1 MIDKFLLRMAVARGF
16 LAKLWALS
24 KPYWFAKDPVPLRL
38 PGLTFT
44 ISEGWLGRG
53 ILTLI
58 VALNVFYV
66 YLSKLF
72 NDWNRRFF
80 DALQDKDAAAFRYEI
95 EYWIVLVAII
105 IVVAVYSQWFQQLL
119 TIRWRSWLTNVYF
132 RDWLGN
138 LTYYRMELV
147 GDGTDNPEQRIEQ
160 DCADFSEQTLDLAID
175 LLLQVMTVVTF
186 TVILWE
192 LSGSIVVP
200 IFGGIAIPG
209 YMVWAAI
216 LYAVVGSWLTYRI
229 GRPLVQVNFF
239 MQRYNAD
246 FRYRMT
252 RIRENAESIA
262 LYHGE
267 PDEADGLRSAFQRV
281 FGNWWLLM
289 KYTKRLNWL
298 VNFYS
303 QVATIFPLIV
313 SAPRYFSGAI
323 PLGALTQT
331 ADAFGQVQ
339 GSLSWFVNVFP
350 RMAAWMAVVNRLT
363 SFGEAMER
371 AKEIEAADAIRI
383 APTGREGL
391 QVSGLDLGF
400 RTAAFSSTR
409 RASPCGP
416 ARRCRWA
423 APPAAARPRS
433 SARSPG
439 SGRSARARSR
449 RRRTGACSSCRNV
462 PTCRSAR

>member
-186 TVILWE
+186 T
-192 LSGSIVVP
+192 
-200 IFGGIAIPG
+200 
-209 YMVWAAI
+209 
-216 LYAVVGSWLTYRI
+216 
-229 GRPLVQVNFF
+229 
-239 MQRYNAD
+239 
-246 FRYRMT
+246 
-252 RIRENAESIA
+252 
-262 LYHGE
+262 
-267 PDEADGLRSAFQRV
+267 
-281 FGNWWLLM
+281 
-289 KYTKRLNWL
+289 
-298 VNFYS
+298 
-303 QVATIFPLIV
+303 
-313 SAPRYFSGAI
+313 
-323 PLGALTQT
+323 
-331 ADAFGQVQ
+331 
-339 GSLSWFVNVFP
+339 
-350 RMAAWMAVVNRLT
+350 
-363 SFGEAMER
+363 
-371 AKEIEAADAIRI
+371 
-383 APTGREGL
+383 
-391 QVSGLDLGF
+391 
-400 RTAAFSSTR
+400 
-409 RASPCGP
+409 
-416 ARRCRWA
+416 
-423 APPAAARPRS
+423 
-433 SARSPG
+433 
-439 SGRSARARSR
+439 
-449 RRRTGACSSCRNV
+449 
-462 PTCRSAR
+462 